1 MITLLVV
8 LNCAILLFAFA
19 LSFYV
24 NGLFRAM
31 LFVFPH
37 LVVKGGA
44 WLLSWVAVRFF
55 MTANGK
61 SLVWFLL
68 WMMTKDANLEGD
80 SYWKIECA
88 SNGLDYRSFAA
99 KVAWLRKNGG
109 HTFNYEILGVDVSQE
124 WVDLY
129 KDPKTGFI
137 TGGPLWISKDAFEL
151 WLPVLGWD
159 IMFGWNLIGH
169 QNGRAKYWIQ
179 FRRSKPLNP

>member
-1 MITLLVV
+1 MITFLVI

-19 LSFYV
+19 LSFYIS
-24 NGLFRAM
+24 GLFRAM
-31 LFVFPH
+31 LLVFPH
-37 LVVKGGA
+37 MTVKAAVWLWCPLLVRYFSSADG
-44 WLLSWVAVRFF
+44 
-55 MTANGK
+55 N
-61 SLVWFLL
+61 SLRWPFG
-68 WMMTKDANLEGD
+68 WAMTKDADLRGD
-80 SYWKIECA
+80 SYWQIECA
-88 SNGLDYRSFAA
+88 QKGLDPNSYEA

-109 HTFNYEILGVDVSQE
+109 HTANYEWFGVDVSQE

-129 KDPKTGFI
+129 RDPKTGFI